1 MARASRGEEAR
12 YLAADVLEF
21 LQRGPE
27 TWRAAEETLDF
38 LRGRMVEGV
47 AFRADQVRLLAPIL
61 NPSKI
66 VASGLNY
73 LDHCREQNIE
83 PPARPTIFTKF
94 PSSLIGP
101 DAPITWSPALT
112 QQVDY
117 EAELGVVIGKSAKN
131 VSAANALNYVFGYT
145 ILNDVSARDLQFGDQ
160 QWIRGKSQDTFCPL
174 GPAIVSKDEVGDPQ
188 NLHVRCRLNGQVM
201 QDSNT
206 REMIAGVAR
215 LIEFITEG
223 ITLLP
228 GDVIAT
234 GTPHGVG
241 VFRKPPVFMKPG
253 DVVEV
258 EIERLGR
265 LANPVE

>member
-1 MARASRGEEAR
+1 
-12 YLAADVLEF
+12 
-21 LQRGPE
+21 
-27 TWRAAEETLDF
+27 
-38 LRGRMVEGV
+38 
-47 AFRADQVRLLAPIL
+47 
-61 NPSKI
+61 
-66 VASGLNY
+66 
-73 LDHCREQNIE
+73 
-83 PPARPTIFTKF
+83 
-94 PSSLIGP
+94 
-101 DAPITWSPALT
+101 
-112 QQVDY
+112 
-117 EAELGVVIGKSAKN
+117 
-131 VSAANALNYVFGYT
+131 
-145 ILNDVSARDLQFGDQ
+145 
-160 QWIRGKSQDTFCPL
+160 
-174 GPAIVSKDEVGDPQ
+174 VSKDEVGDPQ